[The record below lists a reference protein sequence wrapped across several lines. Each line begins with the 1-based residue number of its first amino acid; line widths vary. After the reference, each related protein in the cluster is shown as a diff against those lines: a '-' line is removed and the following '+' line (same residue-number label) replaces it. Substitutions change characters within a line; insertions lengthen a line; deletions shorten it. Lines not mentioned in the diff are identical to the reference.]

1 LAGGKKEEA
10 VKMRLWLSGPRILR
24 GLVRPGISIGP
35 EDFRPRRLPSWR
47 KYKYR
52 KALKAYAEKHGEHL
66 TDEDAN
72 YKIDR
77 AVAMGELDAGG
88 PTLRLVGS
96 REEII
101 AGILNSAEQFALPID
116 RDRAEK
122 ITDQAIRNIWIWR
135 ILKWGLWGGV
145 AMVLIM
151 IVVFFG
157 DKP

>member
-1 LAGGKKEEA
+1 
-10 VKMRLWLSGPRILR
+10 MRLWLSGPRILR

-35 EDFRPRRLPSWR
+35 EDFRPHRLPSWR
-47 KYKYR
+47 KYEYR

-77 AVAMGELDAGG
+77 AVAMGEPDAGG
-88 PTLRLVGS
+88 PTLHLVGS

-101 AGILNSAEQFALPID
+101 AGILDSAEQFGLPVD

-122 ITDQAIRNIWIWR
+122 ITDQAIRRIKFWR
-135 ILKWGLWGGV
+135 
-145 AMVLIM
+145 AFRA
-151 IVVFFG
+151 IVVFAIAAIFIVLIIAFG
-157 DKP
+157 RKS